1 MARQSA
7 DKVANA
13 RWPQGRQ
20 VIWEAIRGQGA
31 SYLTFSVRDVW
42 DACGR
47 EIPKDTI
54 RDYIRALL
62 AGGFLKQVTAPTPR
76 KSATYQIVGK
86 HGAEAP
92 RVRPDG
98 SIVTQGAGTEA
109 MWRTIKV
116 LGTFSA
122 AELALTAS
130 TDVAPVTEETAK
142 TYLRYLERAGFVRCV
157 VKGKPGRGGNKDRWN
172 FVKSRDPG
180 PLPPQIQRIKQVF
193 DPNSNSVVWPKES
206 RS

>member
-1 MARQSA
+1 MARQSV

-13 RWPQGRQ
+13 KWPQGRQ
-20 VIWEAIRGQGA
+20 VIWTEIRRLGA
-31 SYLTFSVRDVW
+31 G
-42 DACGR
+42 DALFTTPDIWEGCGR
-47 EIPKDTI
+47 EIPRDTV
-54 RDYIRALL
+54 RDYVRALH
-62 AGGFLKQVTAPTPR
+62 AGGFLEQVTASGPR
-76 KSATYQIVGK
+76 KAATYRIVGK